1 MSILGDRIR
10 ALRKEKNLT
19 QEELA
24 ELLNK
29 RFHSNIDRVMISKWE
44 RGTQTPV
51 IGTLKFIAEYF
62 GVSLDSLNGYDLS
75 SPDVVEDVVTF
86 DIIEEV
92 AAGEVAAGYNHFA
105 GEEWESDK
113 IEIPSSYLRG
123 RSRDDYF
130 VLRVTGDSMYP
141 LYMEGDILLVLK
153 QPVMDRSGQIGVVL
167 YNSEY
172 GTLKKVEYTE
182 NWMRL
187 IPINPLYKPV
197 EIAGSDLERCRILGV
212 PKLLIRRE

>member
-10 ALRKEKNLT
+10 ALRKENNLT

-24 ELLNK
+24 EQLNK

-51 IGTLKFIAEYF
+51 IGTLKYIAEYF
-62 GVSLDSLNGYDLS
+62 GVSLDSLNGYRLS
-75 SPDVVEDVVTF
+75 SPDIVEDVVTF
-86 DIIEEV
+86 DII
-92 AAGEVAAGYNHFA
+92 GEVAAGYDHFA
-105 GEEWESDK
+105 GRDWESDK
-113 IEIPSSYLRG
+113 IDIPSSYLCERP
-123 RSRDDYF
+123 RDDYF

-141 LYMEGDILLVLK
+141 LYMEGDVLLVLK

-167 YNSEY
+167 YDSEY

-182 NWMRL
+182 GWMRL
-187 IPINPLYKPV
+187 IPINPLYKPI
-197 EIAGSDLERCRILGV
+197 EITGSELERCRILGV